1 MYSTRVTAATLFL
14 LIAAAVPVLA
24 GDETDATCTEDAM
37 IVFDASGSMAGTDMN
52 SVSPRIGK
60 VREALKTVLPEVA
73 PHRNIGLVVYGPGP
87 YNVCETV
94 DLRLKPE
101 PNAAA
106 RIMGEVEAVSPAGR
120 TPLTTGVRLAA
131 EALDYRQKPAT
142 VLLITDGEETC
153 GGDPCALAEELRSHG
168 SQTTVHIVGYKDE
181 LAIKGP
187 FQSRCLAEKTGG
199 KYFSVRTVPELVKAM
214 REALGCPLLTQA
226 PKLQRP
232 GGSPQV
238 ASVLRQSVRPD

>member
-1 MYSTRVTAATLFL
+1 MRASRSAVVALA
-14 LIAAAVPVLA
+14 LILSWLAPVLA
-24 GDETDATCTEDAM
+24 ADEPEVPCNEDAM

-60 VREALKTVLPEVA
+60 VREALRTVLPEVA
-73 PHRNIGLVVYGPGP
+73 PQRNIGLVVYGPGP

-101 PNAAA
+101 PNAAE
-106 RIMGEVEAVSPAGR
+106 RIMSEVDAVSPAGR

-131 EALDYRQKPAT
+131 EALKYREKPAT

-153 GGDPCALAEELRSHG
+153 GGDPCALAEELSTHG
-168 SQTTVHIVGYKDE
+168 SNTIVHIIGYKDE

-187 FQSRCLAEKTGG
+187 FQSRCLAERTGG

-214 REALGCPLLTQA
+214 REALGCPLLTLA
-226 PKLQRP
+226 PGVKRFATVVP
-232 GGSPQV
+232 HST
-238 ASVLRQSVRPD
+238 RPD